1 MAQGIIKVDDNSFET
16 VIANGTVLV
25 DFYADWCGPCRV
37 LSPILEAL
45 ANEMQDK
52 VTVVKLDVDQSP
64 KVSQELQIRSIPT
77 MILYKGGK
85 EVNRIIGL
93 KDLDTLRKL
102 VS

>member
-1 MAQGIIKVDDNSFET
+1 MAQGIVKVDDSNFENI
-16 VIANGTVLV
+16 VSNGTVLV

-45 ANEMQDK
+45 ATEMGDK
-52 VTVVKLDVDQSP
+52 VTIAKMDVDQSP

-93 KDLDTLRKL
+93 KDLDTLRTL